1 MEWFVKKSHTDP
13 DYCKNL
19 KIVFSFFFLHLVDL
33 IENPA

>member
-19 KIVFSFFFLHLVDL
+19 KIVFSFFLHLVDL